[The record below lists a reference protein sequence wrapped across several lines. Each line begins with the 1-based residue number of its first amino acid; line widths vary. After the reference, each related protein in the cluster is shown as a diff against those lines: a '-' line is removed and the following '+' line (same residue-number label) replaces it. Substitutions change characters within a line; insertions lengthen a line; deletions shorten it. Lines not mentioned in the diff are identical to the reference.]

1 MTGSINITQM
11 EVSYDDDEDQEN
23 DDAVAAALKV
33 FKSILNNTS
42 SIQLKKNQKNNN
54 EKCDQGNVDNS
65 GTSAMFDTPLRSTV
79 HHKDLTF
86 NTPPT
91 VVTFNTPPTVV
102 QKPLNV
108 LKKDRY
114 DIKKSK
120 FHDDEAADRN
130 I

>member
-1 MTGSINITQM
+1 MYPTLLQLRTLTSIDLLHQSLNLSTMDIIRFSIT
-11 EVSYDDDEDQEN
+11 
-23 DDAVAAALKV
+23 
-33 FKSILNNTS
+33 

-65 GTSAMFDTPLRSTV
+65 DTSAMFDTPLRSTV

-91 VVTFNTPPTVV
+91 VV

-108 LKKDRY
+108 LKK
-114 DIKKSK
+114 
-120 FHDDEAADRN
+120 EAAVEIATTMQIFRID
-130 I
+130 